1 MKNNNMEDTHHK
13 PTYSLLDEPYEKLLA
28 GITLVAYKDLFS
40 NNEAQRKSAM
50 LYFRDNPYNL
60 SEKVMEGIE
69 MQFNKEK
76 KERGCKYAEFN
87 FKAN

>member
-1 MKNNNMEDTHHK
+1 MEDTRHK
-13 PTYSLLDEPYEKLLA
+13 PAYSLLDDPYERLLA

-40 NNEAQRKSAM
+40 NNIAKRNSAK
-50 LYFRDNPYNL
+50 LYFRDNPYHL
-60 SEKVMEGIE
+60 SERVLEEIE

-76 KERGCKYAEFN
+76 KERGYKYAEFN

>member
-1 MKNNNMEDTHHK
+1 MEDTRHK
-13 PTYSLLDEPYEKLLA
+13 PTYSMLDDPYERILA
-28 GITLVAYKDLFS
+28 GITLLAYKDLFS